1 MISISR
7 QTSVE
12 EGTVRMTRSK
22 SFDGTNPVLY
32 LIATPI
38 GNLKEMSPRA
48 LEVINEIDIIAA
60 EDTRNA
66 FSLLANYGIK
76 KELFSLREHNEI
88 EASKNLLAKIKA
100 GKKVAYMSDAG
111 YPCISDPGY
120 LLVQEMIKNDISVS
134 TISGSSAFINALVAS
149 GLETKHFFFY
159 GFLSAKEN
167 EAKEELESL
176 KSFKN
181 TIIFYEAPHRI
192 MKTLTLLREVL
203 GNRYV
208 CLARELTKM
217 NEEYIRGSLDELLQI
232 DASTIKGEIVL
243 IVEGNKEEKVIDDK
257 QITDRVAYFVKL
269 GLSQKDAIN
278 VVAEEFGINKNY
290 VKKLVF

>member
-1 MISISR
+1 
-7 QTSVE
+7 
-12 EGTVRMTRSK
+12 MTRNK
-22 SFDGTNPVLY
+22 SFDGNKPVLY

-48 LEVINEIDIIAA
+48 LEVISEMDIIAA

-66 FSLLANYGIK
+66 FSLLANFGIK

-88 EASKNLLAKIKA
+88 EASKHLLEKILS

-120 LLVQEMIKNDISVS
+120 LLVQEMIKNDICVS

-149 GLETKHFFFY
+149 GLETKHFYFY

-167 EAKEELESL
+167 EAKEEILSL
-176 KSFKN
+176 KNYKN
-181 TIIFYEAPHRI
+181 TLIFYEAPHRI
-192 MKTLTLLREVL
+192 RKTLNLLRENL
-203 GNRYV
+203 GNRRV
-208 CLARELTKM
+208 CLARELTKI
-217 NEEYIRGSLDELLQI
+217 NEEYIRGTLDELAQI
-232 DASTIKGEIVL
+232 DETTIKGEIVL
-243 IVEGNKEEKVIDDK
+243 IVEGNDDENVIEDDK
-257 QITDRVAYFVKL
+257 IVARIDYFIKL

-278 VVAEEFGINKNY
+278 VASEEYGVNRNHI
-290 VKKLVF
+290 KKLVF

>member
-1 MISISR
+1 
-7 QTSVE
+7 
-12 EGTVRMTRSK
+12 MTRNK
-22 SFDGTNPVLY
+22 TFNNNAPILY

-48 LEVINEIDIIAA
+48 LETIGQMDIIAA

-88 EASKNLLAKIKA
+88 EASKKLLEKIKD

-120 LLVQEMIKNDISVS
+120 LLVQEMIKNGVNVSV
-134 TISGSSAFINALVAS
+134 ISGSSAFINSLVAS
-149 GLETKHFFFY
+149 GLETKHFYFY
-159 GFLSAKEN
+159 GLLPAKEG
-167 EAKEELESL
+167 EAKAELEQL
-176 KSFKN
+176 KDVKE

-192 MKTLTLLREVL
+192 MKTLNLMQESF
-203 GNRYV
+203 GNRNV
-208 CLARELTKM
+208 CLARELTKI
-217 NEEYIRGSLDELLQI
+217 NEEFIRGTLDELIKL
-232 DASTIKGEIVL
+232 DEATIKGEIVL
-243 IVEGNKEEKVIDDK
+243 IVEGNKSENTINDDE
-257 QITDRVAYFVKL
+257 IVTRINYFVNL

-278 VVAEEFGINKNY
+278 VVSEEFKINKNY
-290 VKKLVF
+290 IKKLMF

>member
-1 MISISR
+1 
-7 QTSVE
+7 
-12 EGTVRMTRSK
+12 MTRNK
-22 SFDGTNPVLY
+22 TFNNNKPVLY

-48 LEVINEIDIIAA
+48 LEIINEMDIVAA

-88 EASKNLLAKIKA
+88 EASKHLLEKIKA

-111 YPCISDPGY
+111 YPGISDPGY
-120 LLVQEMIKNDISVS
+120 LLVQEMIKNDINVS

-149 GLETKHFFFY
+149 GLETNHFYFH
-159 GFLSAKEN
+159 GFLPAKEN
-167 EAKEELESL
+167 EAKDELVSL
-176 KSFKN
+176 KDKKE

-192 MKTLTLLREVL
+192 MKTLAIIKEVF
-203 GNRYV
+203 GNRKV
-208 CLARELTKM
+208 CLARELTKL
-217 NEEYIRGSLDELLQI
+217 NEEYIRGQLSELLDI
-232 DASTIKGEIVL
+232 DETTLKGEMVL
-243 IVEGNKEEKVIDDK
+243 IVEGNKEEQEIDEAE
-257 QITDRVAYFVKL
+257 IIARVNYFVQL

-278 VVAEEFGINKNY
+278 VVAEEYNLKKNAI
-290 VKKLVF
+290 KKLVF